1 MLQIN
6 KFSTNNFYQ
15 PLVGTWKNDLGYLL
29 GNNNL

>member
-6 KFSTNNFYQ
+6 KFSINNFYQ

-29 GNNNL
+29 GNKNL